1 MRGLALPLLAAL
13 LLHGLGLA
21 LGGHR
26 AVPRQRSLPTPVDDT
41 PELLRLSRAAE
52 LAATPPS
59 SVVRGFPA
67 VPALPPLARAT
78 ERTPAT
84 APRATTAPAAAVPT
98 PAVQPPAAP
107 SKNNSPAAKLSQL
120 QTQAAALA
128 RLWEQATP
136 ITGNLPAALAGLPA
150 GVERRRLPA
159 ALARAG
165 GAPNGSA
172 VPVPG
177 GMLLVWHGGG
187 GVWLLRAPLKPGAA
201 SGGSAAGEGRAA
213 SEQPAQGLRQ
223 GGGAEHPVAEPQ
235 HDPPGD

>member
-1 MRGLALPLLAAL
+1 MRGFALPLLAAL

-21 LGGHR
+21 LAGNR
-26 AVPRQRSLPTPVDDT
+26 ATPRQRSLPTPPDNT

-59 SVVRGFPA
+59 SGVRAMPA
-67 VPALPPLARAT
+67 VPALPPPVQAT
-78 ERTPAT
+78 QRTPAT
-84 APRATTAPAAAVPT
+84 PAPAAPT
-98 PAVQPPAAP
+98 PAVKPPAAP
-107 SKNNSPAAKLSQL
+107 ARSNSPAARLGQL
-120 QTQAAALA
+120 QAQAVALG

-136 ITGNLPAALAGLPA
+136 VPGNLPAALAGLPA

-165 GAPNGSA
+165 GASHGKA

-177 GMLLVWHGGG
+177 GLLLVWQGSGS
-187 GVWLLRAPLKPGAA
+187 VWLLRAPLKAAGATN
-201 SGGSAAGEGRAA
+201 GSAAGEGRAA
-213 SEQPAQGLRQ
+213 GEQPAQGLRQ

-235 HDPPGD
+235 HDPPSD

>member
-1 MRGLALPLLAAL
+1 VRGLALPLLAAL

-21 LGGHR
+21 LAGNR
-26 AVPRQRSLPTPVDDT
+26 VPPRQRSLPTPPDDT

-59 SVVRGFPA
+59 SGSRPLPA
-67 VPALPPLARAT
+67 VPALPPPARA
-78 ERTPAT
+78 AS
-84 APRATTAPAAAVPT
+84 APVTKP
-98 PAVQPPAAP
+98 PAVRASSASGTPTARL
-107 SKNNSPAAKLSQL
+107 NQL
-120 QTQAAALA
+120 QAQAVALG

-136 ITGNLPAALAGLPA
+136 VTGGLPA

-165 GAPNGSA
+165 GASHGSA

-177 GMLLVWHGGG
+177 GLLLVWHGGG
-187 GVWLLRAPLKPGAA
+187 GVWLLRAPLKAA
-201 SGGSAAGEGRAA
+201 EATGGSAAGEGRAA
-213 SEQPAQGLRQ
+213 GEQPAQGLRQ